1 MLQRRA
7 NIKLLMV
14 PYSGGPAQALNDVI
28 GGRVQMLIEGGTALV
43 GAMQSGMLRAIAVG
57 SDSRL
62 AEFPDLAAAAETIPN
77 FRSAGWLAMVAP
89 AGTPEN
95 IIRKVSDDLKASL
108 SNPEVRGKLAAV
120 GSYARPMSPQDTTN
134 FIQTE
139 QRTWAPLLEDLERSQ

>member
-1 MLQRRA
+1 
-7 NIKLLMV
+7 
-14 PYSGGPAQALNDVI
+14 
-28 GGRVQMLIEGGTALV
+28 MLIEGGTALV

-62 AEFPDLAAAAETIPN
+62 AEFPDVAAAAETIPN

-89 AGTPEN
+89 AGTAEN
-95 IIRKVSDDLKASL
+95 IVRKVSDDLKMSL